1 MWKKGAIIN
10 QTLQEREASTQWP
23 FEKVPLFRFIDKP
36 AVPFN
41 DLQDM
46 NARDQAK
53 HPLDPPSL
61 K

>member
-1 MWKKGAIIN
+1 MEKRGHYQPDTVRK
-10 QTLQEREASTQWP
+10 RSSTQWP
-23 FEKVPLFRFIDKP
+23 FEKVPLFRFIDKQ